1 MGLFKKAKD
10 QMAQAQDAMSQAQ
23 DAMGQS
29 AGAQQMADDAM
40 RQAGMGDMG
49 GVNMGNAAQV
59 AQQGIADRGALEQQA
74 HEQNRILGI
83 GSPGVATIKGHVD
96 TGEQVAGNPVWMLE
110 VEIAPEGG
118 APYTVQKREIIS
130 SVAMSGYADGT
141 TMPCRIDP
149 ADPNTFAFGEKPF
162 M

>member
-10 QMAQAQDAMSQAQ
+10 GMAQAQDAMGQA
-23 DAMGQS
+23 A
-29 AGAQQMADDAM
+29 AAQKMADDAM
-40 RQAGMGDMG
+40 AQAGMAGQS
-49 GVNMGNAAQV
+49 VNMGNAAGM

-96 TGEQVAGNPVWMLE
+96 TGEQVAGNPVWVLD

-118 APYTVQKREIIS
+118 APYTVQKREIVS

>member
-10 QMAQAQDAMSQAQ
+10 QMAQAQDAMSQA
-23 DAMGQS
+23 

-40 RQAGMGDMG
+40 AQAGMAGQS
-49 GVNMGNAAQV
+49 VNMGNAAGM
-59 AQQGIADRGALEQQA
+59 AQQGMADRGALEQQA

>member
-1 MGLFKKAKD
+1 MGLFKKMKD
-10 QMAQAQDAMSQAQ
+10 TMGEANEMAQQAAQAQQTGEQAMQQA
-23 DAMGQS
+23 GY
-29 AGAQQMADDAM
+29 GGMAD
-40 RQAGMGDMG
+40 
-49 GVNMGNAAQV
+49 VNMANAPQM
-59 AQQGIADRGALEQQA
+59 AQQGIADRGALEAQA

-83 GSPGVATIKGHVD
+83 GSPGTATIKGHVD
-96 TGEQVAGNPVWMLE
+96 TGEQVAGNPVWMLD
-110 VEIAPEGG
+110 VEIVPEGG

>member
-10 QMAQAQDAMSQAQ
+10 GMAQAQDAMSQA
-23 DAMGQS
+23 

-40 RQAGMGDMG
+40 AQAGMAGQS
-49 GVNMGNAAQV
+49 VNMGNAAGM

-83 GSPGVATIKGHVD
+83 GSAGVATIKGHVD
-96 TGEQVAGNPVWMLE
+96 TGEQVAGNPIWVLE
-110 VEIAPEGG
+110 VAIAPEGG

>member
-1 MGLFKKAKD
+1 MGLFKGMKD
-10 QMAQAQDAMSQAQ
+10 AMGQAQDAMSQA
-23 DAMGQS
+23 
-29 AGAQQMADDAM
+29 AGAQQAADEAM
-40 RQAGMGDMG
+40 KQAGMDG
-49 GVNMGNAAQV
+49 GVNMANAPQM

-83 GSPGVATIKGHVD
+83 GSPGTATIKGHVD
-96 TGEQVAGNPVWMLE
+96 TGEQVAGNPVWVLE
-110 VEIAPEGG
+110 VEIAPDGG
-118 APYTVQKREIIS
+118 APYTVQKREVIS

-149 ADPNTFAFGEKPF
+149 ADPSTFAFGEKPF

>member
-10 QMAQAQDAMSQAQ
+10 SMGAAQDATGQA
-23 DAMGQS
+23 A
-29 AGAQQMADDAM
+29 AAQKMADDAM
-40 RQAGMGDMG
+40 AQAGMAGQT
-49 GVNMGNAAQV
+49 VTMGNAGQMA
-59 AQQGIADRGALEQQA
+59 ADRGALEQQA

-96 TGEQVAGNPVWMLE
+96 TGEQVAGNPVWMLD
-110 VEIAPEGG
+110 VEIAPDGG

>member
-10 QMAQAQDAMSQAQ
+10 QMAQAQDAMSQA
-23 DAMGQS
+23 

-40 RQAGMGDMG
+40 AQAGMAGQS
-49 GVNMGNAAQV
+49 VNMGNAAGM

-83 GSPGVATIKGHVD
+83 GSPGVATIEGHVD
-96 TGEQVAGNPVWMLE
+96 TGEQVAGNPVWVLE

>member
-10 QMAQAQDAMSQAQ
+10 QMAQAQDAMSQT
-23 DAMGQS
+23 

-40 RQAGMGDMG
+40 AQAGMAGQS
-49 GVNMGNAAQV
+49 VNMGNAAEI
-59 AQQGIADRGALEQQA
+59 AQQGMADRGALEQQA

-83 GSPGVATIKGHVD
+83 GSPGVATIKGHID
-96 TGEQVAGNPVWMLE
+96 TGEQVAGNPVWVLE

-118 APYTVQKREIIS
+118 APYTVQKREIVS

>member
-10 QMAQAQDAMSQAQ
+10 QMAQAQDAMSQA
-23 DAMGQS
+23 

-40 RQAGMGDMG
+40 AQAGMAGQS
-49 GVNMGNAAQV
+49 VNMGNAAEMT
-59 AQQGIADRGALEQQA
+59 QQMGAARGALEEQA

-96 TGEQVAGNPVWMLE
+96 TGEQVAGNPVWVLE

-130 SVAMSGYADGT
+130 SVAMSSYADGA

>member
-10 QMAQAQDAMSQAQ
+10 GMAQAQDAMGQA
-23 DAMGQS
+23 A
-29 AGAQQMADDAM
+29 AAQKMADDAM
-40 RQAGMGDMG
+40 AQAGMAGQS
-49 GVNMGNAAQV
+49 VNMGNAAQMT
-59 AQQGIADRGALEQQA
+59 QQMGADRGALEQQA

-96 TGEQVAGNPVWMLE
+96 TGEQVAGNPVWVLE

>member
-1 MGLFKKAKD
+1 MGLFKKAKES
-10 QMAQAQDAMSQAQ
+10 MAQAQDAMSQA
-23 DAMGQS
+23 

-40 RQAGMGDMG
+40 AQAGMAGQS
-49 GVNMGNAAQV
+49 VNMGNAAQMT
-59 AQQGIADRGALEQQA
+59 QQMTGDRSALEAQA

-96 TGEQVAGNPVWMLE
+96 TGEQVAGNPVWMLD
-110 VEIAPEGG
+110 VEIAPAGG

>member
-1 MGLFKKAKD
+1 MGLFKGMKD
-10 QMAQAQDAMSQAQ
+10 AMGQAQDAMSQA
-23 DAMGQS
+23 
-29 AGAQQMADDAM
+29 AGAQQAADEAM
-40 RQAGMGDMG
+40 KQAGMGG
-49 GVNMGNAAQV
+49 GVNMGNAADV

-83 GSPGVATIKGHVD
+83 GSPGSATIKGHVD
-96 TGEQVAGNPVWMLE
+96 TGEQVAGNPVWVLD
-110 VEIAPEGG
+110 VEIVPEGG

>member
-10 QMAQAQDAMSQAQ
+10 SMAQAQDAMSQA
-23 DAMGQS
+23 

-40 RQAGMGDMG
+40 AQAGMAGQS
-49 GVNMGNAAQV
+49 VNMGNAAQMT
-59 AQQGIADRGALEQQA
+59 QQMVGDRGALEQQA

-83 GSPGVATIKGHVD
+83 GAPGVATVKGHVD
-96 TGEQVAGNPVWMLE
+96 TGEQVAGNPVWVLE

-118 APYTVQKREIIS
+118 APYTVQKREIVS

>member
-10 QMAQAQDAMSQAQ
+10 QMAQAQDAMSQA
-23 DAMGQS
+23 

-40 RQAGMGDMG
+40 AQAGVAGQS
-49 GVNMGNAAQV
+49 VNMGNAAGM
-59 AQQGIADRGALEQQA
+59 AQQGMADRGALEQQA

-118 APYTVQKREIIS
+118 APYMVQKREIIS

-149 ADPNTFAFGEKPF
+149 ADANTFAFGEKPF

>member
-10 QMAQAQDAMSQAQ
+10 GMAQAQDAMSQT
-23 DAMGQS
+23 

-40 RQAGMGDMG
+40 KQAGMAG
-49 GVNMGNAAQV
+49 GVNMGNAGQM
-59 AQQGIADRGALEQQA
+59 AQQGIADRGALEAQA

-149 ADPNTFAFGEKPF
+149 ADPSTFAFGEKPF

>member
-1 MGLFKKAKD
+1 MGLFKNMKDAK
-10 QMAQAQDAMSQAQ
+10 
-23 DAMGQS
+23 DAMGQ
-29 AGAQQMADDAM
+29 AGGMGEQAAQAQQMADEAM
-40 RQAGMGDMG
+40 KQAGYG
-49 GVNMGNAAQV
+49 GAAADVNMANAPAM
-59 AQQGIADRGALEQQA
+59 AQQGIADRGALEAQA

-118 APYTVQKREIIS
+118 SPYTVQKREIIS

-149 ADPNTFAFGEKPF
+149 ADPGTFAFGEKPF

>member
-10 QMAQAQDAMSQAQ
+10 QMAQAQDAMSQA
-23 DAMGQS
+23 

-40 RQAGMGDMG
+40 AQAGMAGQS
-49 GVNMGNAAQV
+49 VNMGNAAGM

-83 GSPGVATIKGHVD
+83 GSPGVATIKDHVD

-118 APYTVQKREIIS
+118 VPYTVQKREIIS

-149 ADPNTFAFGEKPF
+149 ADSNTFAFGEKPF

>member
-10 QMAQAQDAMSQAQ
+10 GMAQAQDAMSQA
-23 DAMGQS
+23 

-40 RQAGMGDMG
+40 AQAGMAGQS
-49 GVNMGNAAQV
+49 VNMGNAAGM

-96 TGEQVAGNPVWMLE
+96 TGEQVAGNPVWVLE

>member
-10 QMAQAQDAMSQAQ
+10 GMAQAQDAMSQA
-23 DAMGQS
+23 

-40 RQAGMGDMG
+40 AQAGMAGQS
-49 GVNMGNAAQV
+49 VNMGNAAGM

-149 ADPNTFAFGEKPF
+149 ADPSTFAFGEKPF

>member
-10 QMAQAQDAMSQAQ
+10 GMAQAQDAMGQA
-23 DAMGQS
+23 A
-29 AGAQQMADDAM
+29 AAQKMADDAM
-40 RQAGMGDMG
+40 AQAGMAGQS
-49 GVNMGNAAQV
+49 VNMGNAAGM

-96 TGEQVAGNPVWMLE
+96 TGEQVAGNPVWVLE

>member
-10 QMAQAQDAMSQAQ
+10 SMAQAQDAMSQT
-23 DAMGQS
+23 

-40 RQAGMGDMG
+40 AQAGMAGQS
-49 GVNMGNAAQV
+49 VNMGNAAQMT
-59 AQQGIADRGALEQQA
+59 QQMAGDRSALETQA

-110 VEIAPEGG
+110 VEIAPEGD
-118 APYTVQKREIIS
+118 APYSVQKREIIS

>member
-10 QMAQAQDAMSQAQ
+10 QIAEATQAAQQAGGMADQAAQ
-23 DAMGQS
+23 
-29 AGAQQMADDAM
+29 AQQMADQAM
-40 RQAGMGDMG
+40 QQAGYGAG
-49 GVNMGNAAQV
+49 GVNMGNAAEV
-59 AQQGIADRGALEQQA
+59 AQQGIADRGALEAQA

-96 TGEQVAGNPVWMLE
+96 TGEQVAGNPVWILD

>member
-10 QMAQAQDAMSQAQ
+10 QMAQAQDAMSQA
-23 DAMGQS
+23 

-40 RQAGMGDMG
+40 AQAGMAGQS
-49 GVNMGNAAQV
+49 VNMGNAAEM
-59 AQQGIADRGALEQQA
+59 AQQGMADRGALEQQA

-110 VEIAPEGG
+110 VEISPEGG

>member
-10 QMAQAQDAMSQAQ
+10 QMAQAQDAMSQA
-23 DAMGQS
+23 

-40 RQAGMGDMG
+40 AQAGMAGQS
-49 GVNMGNAAQV
+49 VNMGNAAGM
-59 AQQGIADRGALEQQA
+59 AQQGMADRGALEQQA

-96 TGEQVAGNPVWMLE
+96 TGEQVAGNPVWMVD

>member
-1 MGLFKKAKD
+1 MGFFKKAKD
-10 QMAQAQDAMSQAQ
+10 QMAQAQDAMSQA
-23 DAMGQS
+23 

-40 RQAGMGDMG
+40 AQAGMAGQS
-49 GVNMGNAAQV
+49 VNMGNAAGM
-59 AQQGIADRGALEQQA
+59 AQQGMADRGALEQQA
-74 HEQNRILGI
+74 LEQNRILGI
-83 GSPGVATIKGHVD
+83 GSPGVATIKGHFD

>member
-10 QMAQAQDAMSQAQ
+10 QMAQAQDAMGQA
-23 DAMGQS
+23 

-40 RQAGMGDMG
+40 AQAGMAGQS
-49 GVNMGNAAQV
+49 VNMGNAAGM

-96 TGEQVAGNPVWMLE
+96 TGEQVAGNPVWVLE

>member
-10 QMAQAQDAMSQAQ
+10 QMAQAQDAMSQA
-23 DAMGQS
+23 

-40 RQAGMGDMG
+40 AQAGMAGQS
-49 GVNMGNAAQV
+49 VNMGNAAQM
-59 AQQGIADRGALEQQA
+59 AQQGMGDRSALEGQA

-96 TGEQVAGNPVWMLE
+96 TGEQVAGNPVWILE

-118 APYTVQKREIIS
+118 AAYTVQKREIIS

>member
-1 MGLFKKAKD
+1 MGLFKGMK
-10 QMAQAQDAMSQAQ
+10 DAMGQAQ
-23 DAMGQS
+23 DAMGQA
-29 AGAQQMADDAM
+29 AGAQQAADEAM
-40 RQAGMGDMG
+40 KQAGMAG
-49 GVNMGNAAQV
+49 GVNMGNAAEV

-83 GSPGVATIKGHVD
+83 GSPGTATIKGHVD
-96 TGEQVAGNPVWMLE
+96 TGEQVAGNPVWVLE

-130 SVAMSGYADGT
+130 SVAMGGYADGT

-149 ADPNTFAFGEKPF
+149 TDPSTFAFGEKPF

>member
-1 MGLFKKAKD
+1 MNGFSPNANVL
-10 QMAQAQDAMSQAQ
+10 
-23 DAMGQS
+23 GS
-29 AGAQQMADDAM
+29 AGSI
-40 RQAGMGDMG
+40 R
-49 GVNMGNAAQV
+49 
-59 AQQGIADRGALEQQA
+59 QGIADRGELEAQA

-83 GSPGVATIKGHVD
+83 GSAGVATIKGHVD
-96 TGEQVAGNPVWMLE
+96 TGEQVAGNPVWMLD
-110 VEIAPEGG
+110 VEIAPESG

>member
-10 QMAQAQDAMSQAQ
+10 GMAQAQDAMGQA
-23 DAMGQS
+23 A
-29 AGAQQMADDAM
+29 AAQQMADDAM
-40 RQAGMGDMG
+40 AQAGMAGQT
-49 GVNMGNAAQV
+49 VNMGNAAGM

-96 TGEQVAGNPVWMLE
+96 TGEQVAGNPVWVLE

>member
-10 QMAQAQDAMSQAQ
+10 QMAQAQEAMSQA
-23 DAMGQS
+23 
-29 AGAQQMADDAM
+29 AGGQQMADDAM
-40 RQAGMGDMG
+40 AQAGMAGQT
-49 GVNMGNAAQV
+49 VHMGNAAEM

-74 HEQNRILGI
+74 HEQNRVLGI
-83 GSPGVATIKGHVD
+83 GAPGVATIKGHVD

-118 APYTVQKREIIS
+118 AAYTVQKREIIS

>member
-1 MGLFKKAKD
+1 MK
-10 QMAQAQDAMSQAQ
+10 DAMGQAQ
-23 DAMGQS
+23 DAMGQA
-29 AGAQQMADDAM
+29 AGAQQAADEAM
-40 RQAGMGDMG
+40 RQAGMAPG
-49 GVNMGNAAQV
+49 GVNMGNAAEV
-59 AQQGIADRGALEQQA
+59 AQQGIADRGALEAQA

>member
-1 MGLFKKAKD
+1 VGLFKGMK
-10 QMAQAQDAMSQAQ
+10 DAMGQAQ
-23 DAMGQS
+23 DAMGQA
-29 AGAQQMADDAM
+29 AGAQQAADEAM
-40 RQAGMGDMG
+40 KQAGMNG
-49 GVNMGNAAQV
+49 GVNMGNAAEV
-59 AQQGIADRGALEQQA
+59 AQQGIGDRSALEAQA

>member
-10 QMAQAQDAMSQAQ
+10 QMSQAQDAMSQAQ
-23 DAMGQS
+23 EAMGQS
-29 AGAQQMADDAM
+29 AQAQQMADDAM
-40 RQAGMGDMG
+40 AQAGMAGQS
-49 GVNMGNAAQV
+49 VNMGNAAQMT
-59 AQQGIADRGALEQQA
+59 QQMGADRGALEQQA

-96 TGEQVAGNPVWMLE
+96 TGEQVAGNPVWVLD